1 MIYIPRFLRT
11 LGFVAAF
18 GLSVLGGCKGGD
30 DKKAAANLYQSIFS
44 SISDDEP
51 GLLDGNFPTLYAVYS
66 NNTNNSSGYVEMAT
80 IHSALAPG
88 ERVSGVKI
96 IGNQLYLR
104 VEVSNPLAAAAT
116 GFSDNGGPKSP
127 DYVGVATVKDS
138 AGMRSYMED
147 PITPSDSFRQAGFFF
162 NTSTLPKTLD
172 PSRPP
177 ARVGSAFD
185 PNNPIRSGLA
195 RVNYGSLQNPVQVSL
210 PTGVADVDLFIEGS
224 KDRIIDFNPTPS
236 DRQTLEALQ
245 KHPGYDPS
253 TLEAVIISKPTRL
266 DVDHALFGYDF

>member
-1 MIYIPRFLRT
+1 MIYVSRFLRT

-18 GLSVLGGCKGGD
+18 GLSVIGCKGGD
-30 DKKAAANLYQSIFS
+30 DKKAAASSGQSIFS

-51 GLLDGNFPTLYAVYS
+51 GLLDGNFPIFYAVYS
-66 NNTNNSSGYVEMAT
+66 NNTNNSAGYVEMAT
-80 IHSALAPG
+80 LHSSLAPG

-96 IGNQLYLR
+96 VGNQLYVR
-104 VEVSNPLAAAAT
+104 VEVLNPVAAA
-116 GFSDNGGPKSP
+116 GFRDNGGPKSV
-127 DYVGVATVKDS
+127 DYVGVATVKDF
-138 AGMRSYMED
+138 AGMRAYIED
-147 PITPSDSFRQAGFFF
+147 PITPSDSFQQAGFFF
-162 NTSTLPKTLD
+162 NTPTLPKTLD

-177 ARVGSAFD
+177 PRVGSTFD
-185 PNNPIRSGLA
+185 PNNPIRPNVA

-210 PTGVADVDLFIEGS
+210 PTGIANVDLFIEGS

-253 TLEAVIISKPTRL
+253 TLEAAIKSKPTRL
-266 DVDHALFGYDF
+266 GVDHVLFGDDL